1 MSKEIYMT
9 YSKLQTYLNDYFAKH
24 KTEASM
30 FDATYYL
37 YNQKDFSYKPAKLKW
52 QEEKFSNL
60 SDLYQVLQNI
70 AIDVT
75 PIIRDPIGNQ
85 LLKNVSEH
93 YFFNKRQD
101 ANILLQFQHDKNQLH
116 QHNYFEIN
124 LVLRGSLTATLNKE
138 KRILK
143 KGDFLIISPNTIHQI
158 NVKNDSIVVCITI
171 RKSTF
176 DQAFFSLI
184 QNDDPIS
191 NFFKYNL
198 YSSDQNYLLFSIK
211 INYQILETIQNI
223 FIQAYSNSSQAN
235 IICYNYISILLSY
248 GLEEFTAHTISSHNT
263 TLTSKI
269 TTILNWIKQDSPTI
283 KLEQI
288 AKKIGYDKA
297 YLGKLIIKNTGH
309 SFNYLRNY
317 YRISNS
323 CQLLQFTDYS
333 IEKIS
338 IKTGYS
344 SPNHYERCFRQLMKT
359 TPTKY
364 RSNNKNN

>member
-1 MSKEIYMT
+1 MSEKIYMA
-9 YSKLQTYLNDYFAKH
+9 YNKIQDYLNSYFAKH
-24 KTEASM
+24 KIEASM
-30 FDATYYL
+30 FDAIHYL
-37 YNQKDFSYKPAKLKW
+37 YNQRDFSYESTELNWP
-52 QEEKFSNL
+52 EEKCSNL
-60 SDLYQVLQNI
+60 DDLYQVLKNI
-70 AIDVT
+70 AIEVT
-75 PIIRDPIGNQ
+75 PIIRNSTANRLI
-85 LLKNVSEH
+85 KNVSEH
-93 YFFNKRQD
+93 SFFNKRQD

-116 QHNYFEIN
+116 KHDYFEIN
-124 LVLRGSLTATLNKE
+124 LVLKGMMIATLNEE

-158 NVKNDSIVVCITI
+158 NVESDSIVVCITI

-176 DQAFFSLI
+176 DKAFFSLI

-198 YSSDQNYLLFSIK
+198 YSAKQNYLLFSID
-211 INYQILETIQNI
+211 INYQLLETIQNI

-235 IICYNYISILLSY
+235 IICCSYISILLSY
-248 GLEEFTAHTISSHNT
+248 GLQGFTISTLSAQSN
-263 TLTSKI
+263 TLTNKI
-269 TTILNWIKQDSPTI
+269 TTILNLIKQDSATI
-283 KLEQI
+283 ELNQI
-288 AKKIGYDKA
+288 AKKLGYDKA
-297 YLGKLIIKNTGH
+297 YLGKLIIQNTNH

-317 YRISNS
+317 YRIHNS

-364 RSNNKNN
+364 RSNKKSN